1 VYYSAKVQI
10 HVLLIVLDEKERR
23 RGKKATRNLNNI
35 SSIKNTVT

>member
-23 RGKKATRNLNNI
+23 RGKKATH
-35 SSIKNTVT
+35 KFEQY